1 MDTRSLFIL
10 GILGFAAIGVAN
22 SIWFGLELKRFID
35 RTPVLATHLDMM
47 RFKKVVSH
55 QMYAALLQIVLL
67 SAPLVIF
74 FTGMMFEFLNASDI
88 FVIIIPS
95 VIVLIVAAISRRWE
109 TRAKIMPTA
118 SPEIQA
124 EREAIVHTWLRKPFP
139 DW

>member
-10 GILGFAAIGVAN
+10 GIFGFAAVGVAN
-22 SIWFGLELKRFID
+22 SLWFGMELKRFVD
-35 RTPVLATHLDMM
+35 RTPVLASHLDMM
-47 RFKKVVSH
+47 RFKRVVSH

-74 FTGMMFEFLNASDI
+74 FTGMMFEFLAGSDI

-95 VIVLIVAAISRRWE
+95 VIILIVAGISRKWE
-109 TRAKIMPTA
+109 TRAKTIPTA
-118 SPEIQA
+118 DPELQKQ
-124 EREAIVHTWLRKPFP
+124 RDAIVHTWLRKPLP